1 MIHIKSDVGRQAAI
15 AAKTHVAGQG
25 LRSEVGSIG
34 ITDNAARMSGQRRRR
49 WPGILPPLSH
59 IWLAQGDSGPA
70 GVWQSS
76 PLNPNQFCTCV
87 SIRNPNSSGASPHW
101 NHMSVC
107 CLLDPVA
114 VGICYIRPIRLPLYL
129 YPPSAGQPAQDCFTP
144 CHQHVC
150 RTTSPAECD
159 AMPET
164 NPSLSQLS
172 LPRWNNAH
180 QLLFSA
186 GSLL

>member
-129 YPPSAGQPAQDCFTP
+129 YPPP
-144 CHQHVC
+144 
-150 RTTSPAECD
+150 RTTCTGLLH
-159 AMPET
+159 AMPSARLQ
-164 NPSLSQLS
+164 NHIPSWMWCNARNKPEP
-172 LPRWNNAH
+172 LPAISSTVK
-180 QLLFSA
+180 QCA
-186 GSLL
+186 PVAI